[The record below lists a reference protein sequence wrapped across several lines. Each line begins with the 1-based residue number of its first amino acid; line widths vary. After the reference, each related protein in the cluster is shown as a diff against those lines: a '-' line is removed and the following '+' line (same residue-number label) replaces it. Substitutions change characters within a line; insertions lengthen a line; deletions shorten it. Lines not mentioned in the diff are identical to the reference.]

1 MGANA
6 KSVLEVSSFESFICG
21 GSFWAGLRGF
31 GLVIGLYLLVSFLYM
46 SFSFVLF
53 EIKNQVLNFVSF
65 KCISMRRCK
74 TLRGYLVKEFG

>member
-31 GLVIGLYLLVSFLYM
+31 GLVIGLSLHVF
-46 SFSFVLF
+46 FFCFVLDK
-53 EIKNQVLNFVSF
+53 ESSF
-65 KCISMRRCK
+65 KFRFIKCISMRRCK
-74 TLRGYLVKEFG
+74 TLRGCLVEEFE